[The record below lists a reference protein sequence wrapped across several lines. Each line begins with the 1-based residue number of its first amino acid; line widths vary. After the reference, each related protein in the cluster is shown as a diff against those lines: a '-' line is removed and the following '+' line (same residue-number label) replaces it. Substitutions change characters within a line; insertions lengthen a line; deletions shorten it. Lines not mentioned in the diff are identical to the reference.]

1 MRRKMGGRRK
11 ILKRSRNPL
20 ILQPR
25 DTEILKAVYE
35 YRFLSGEQIRNLCGF
50 NCRKRANNRLRKLF
64 DNGFLSRR
72 LFVSHFERQ
81 ILYFPGPKAIETI
94 VLKTGLDPLEVRR
107 KRARALKTRDS
118 FLSHFLSIN
127 NFRYSLEACSRK
139 NSRMKTEI
147 WKYKPALFSEEEAR
161 IYPDAYFRLG
171 YSDKAYNFL
180 LEIDRSTES
189 RKRIKKKIED
199 YLDYGL
205 TGDFE
210 RQFGFQNQ
218 YFRLLIV
225 CKTLIRLKT
234 LLRIIEKVTDKSFC
248 WLAVEKNI
256 APEKILSE
264 IWFRSNKEG
273 RFSLIR

>member
-1 MRRKMGGRRK
+1 MVGRRK
-11 ILKRSRNPL
+11 ILKRSRNVFV
-20 ILQPR
+20 LQPR
-25 DTEILKAVYE
+25 DSEILKKVFD
-35 YRFLSGEQIRNLCGF
+35 YRFLCGKQIKNLCGF
-50 NCRKRANNRLRKLF
+50 NCLKRTNDRLRKLF

-72 LFVSHFERQ
+72 LFIDAFKKR
-81 ILYFPGPKAIETI
+81 ILYLPGPGAAEI
-94 VLKTGLDPLEVRR
+94 VSSKTGLDPSEIGK
-107 KRARALKTRDS
+107 KRFKALKTRDS

-127 NFRYSLEACSRK
+127 DFRYSLEMVSRQ

-171 YSDKAYNFL
+171 YSDKTYNFF
-180 LEIDRSTES
+180 LEIDRSVES
-189 RKRIKKKIED
+189 RKRIKKKMED

-210 RQFGFQNQ
+210 RQFGFQNKH
-218 YFRLLIV
+218 FRLLIV
-225 CKTLIRLKT
+225 CKTLVRLKT

-248 WLAVEKNI
+248 WLAVEKDVS
-256 APEKILSE
+256 PEKILSS

-273 RFSLIR
+273 RFSLIE

>member
-1 MRRKMGGRRK
+1 MAGRRK

-20 ILQPR
+20 ILQSR
-25 DTEILKAVYE
+25 DIEILKAVYE

-50 NCRKRANNRLRKLF
+50 NCRKRTNDRLRRLY
-64 DNGFLSRR
+64 DNWFLSRR
-72 LFVSHFERQ
+72 LFVGHFERQ
-81 ILYFPGPKAIETI
+81 ILYFTGPKAVETI
-94 VLKTGLDPLEVRR
+94 VSKTGFDPSEVRR
-107 KRARALKTRDS
+107 KRLKALKTRDS
-118 FLSHFLSIN
+118 FLAHFLSIN
-127 NFRYSLEACSRK
+127 NFRYSLEVCSRK
-139 NSRMKTEI
+139 NFRMKTEI

-171 YSDKAYNFL
+171 CPDKTYNFL

-189 RKRIKKKIED
+189 LKRIKKKIED

-205 TGDFE
+205 TGDFQ

-218 YFRLLIV
+218 HFRLLIV

-234 LLRIIEKVTDKSFC
+234 LLRIIERVTDKSFC
-248 WLAVEKNI
+248 WLTVEKNI

-264 IWFRSNKEG
+264 IWFRPNKEG
-273 RFSLIR
+273 RFSLIE